1 MARTKQSVL
10 DRNRSDSQRAA
21 LRDRLAHREQEI
33 YKAARVFSSQEAR
46 PGMVKH
52 PRAPNGNDVEGSTSE
67 EEEDD
72 IRRATALPSS
82 QSLFAFGLAL
92 R

>member
-1 MARTKQSVL
+1 MARTKQSVIGQ
-10 DRNRSDSQRAA
+10 NRSDSQRAA
-21 LRDRLAHREQEI
+21 LCVRLTHREQEV
-33 YKAARVFSSQEAR
+33 YKTARILSSQEAR

-52 PRAPNGNDVEGSTSE
+52 PRAPSGNDVEGSASE
-67 EEEDD
+67 EEDDD
-72 IRRATALPSS
+72 IRRAAALPSS